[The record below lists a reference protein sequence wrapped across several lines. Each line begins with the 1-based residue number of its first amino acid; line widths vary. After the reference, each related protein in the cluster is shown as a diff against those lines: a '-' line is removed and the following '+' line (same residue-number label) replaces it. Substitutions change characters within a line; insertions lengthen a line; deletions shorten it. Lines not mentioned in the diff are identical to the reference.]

1 VAYPVHLS
9 VGPDEGQNRLWGIPI
24 FGIAVRWII
33 LIPHLILLFFLGI
46 GIYLFAI
53 VNWIPVLIN
62 GRQASWGYSL
72 AEAYFTLSAR
82 VGMYLSLVTGK
93 YPPIGWS
100 GDHPVN
106 VSFERGEPQNRLWGV
121 PFFGVFVRWILLIP
135 HFIVIGILSIVVGLL
150 FLVNWIPVL
159 LNGRQSSAIVN
170 FMVGFYRWTF
180 RVLAYGL
187 LLTGKYPPFG
197 FGD

>member
-9 VGPDEGQNRLWGIPI
+9 VGPDEGQNRLWGIPF
-24 FGIAVRWII
+24 FGIFARWII

-46 GIYLFAI
+46 GIYLFAL
-53 VNWIPVLIN
+53 VNWIPVLVN
-62 GRQASWGYSL
+62 GRQASWGYTL
-72 AEAYFTLSAR
+72 GEAYYALSTR

-106 VSFERGEPQNRLWGV
+106 VSFERGEPQNRLWGIPIV
-121 PFFGVFVRWILLIP
+121 GVLVRWILLIP
-135 HFIVIGILSIVVGLL
+135 QFFVIWILAIVVGLL
-150 FLVNWIPVL
+150 FLVSWIPVL
-159 LNGRQSSAIVN
+159 VNGRQATAIVT
-170 FMVGFYRWTF
+170 FMTGFYRWTL

-187 LLTGKYPPFG
+187 LLTGTYPPFS
-197 FGD
+197 FDD